1 MSFVEANKKYSD
13 PRTPPEE
20 KVRLR
25 PLLSEVKIMF
35 PQKLSE
41 AEPSKTKS

>member
-1 MSFVEANKKYSD
+1 MINDLKDFSNPKKYNSLPSIKYQD
-13 PRTPPEE
+13 IDVL
-20 KVRLR
+20 K
-25 PLLSEVKIMF
+25 KMY

>member
-13 PRTPPEE
+13 PRTSSDE
-20 KVRLR
+20 KERLK
-25 PLLSEVKIMF
+25 PKLDEVKLMF

-41 AEPSKTKS
+41 AEPSKTN